1 MKGFGD
7 LYKEKKKKT
16 QKTKSSKEQIIKKAI
31 QFHSEGNISEASK
44 YYEYCLNQRF
54 NDHEFFKLWSNLT
67 KSGKTQ
73 QAEDSYRKAIELD
86 PNFAFPYS
94 NLGNI
99 LRDQEKPT
107 SRRFAEKQLNLIQTL
122 QLHIAIGNYL

>member
-7 LYKEKKKKT
+7 LYKEKKKKN

-54 NDHEFFKLWSNLT
+54 NDHREFF
-67 KSGKTQ
+67 Q
-73 QAEDSYRKAIELD
+73 IME
-86 PNFAFPYS
+86 
-94 NLGNI
+94 
-99 LRDQEKPT
+99 
-107 SRRFAEKQLNLIQTL
+107 
-122 QLHIAIGNYL
+122 